1 MASFTNATTRTS
13 ADDLYL
19 ANVLDMQVIDAAYS
33 ARVMRP
39 LMRDVS
45 LVGKPSDTHKFPR
58 WPALTAASVA
68 ETADLANT
76 AINTTSVTATV
87 GEVGIMTTITDALT
101 EDDILAGIGDYG
113 RQLGL
118 ALADKQDAD
127 AAALLSGFSNTTG
140 VFTGGL
146 TVATILSAISALQ
159 ARDAP
164 QPYVGVLHPVQL
176 YQLQSEIAASNATIW
191 AAGGDQRFGAMP
203 SYIGN
208 LLNVNWFQSTNAPTN
223 SRMDGATA
231 TPVYDGA
238 IFTQNQALAHVS
250 KREARSE
257 LERDASARAT
267 EVVVSS
273 RYAVAEIVDS
283 YGQTLYTNQ

>member
-19 ANVLDMQVIDAAYS
+19 ANVLDTQVIDAAYS

-39 LMRDVS
+39 LMRDYS
-45 LVGKPSDTHKFPR
+45 LVGKPSDTAKFPR

-76 AINTTSVTATV
+76 QIATTSVTATV
-87 GEVGIMTTITDALT
+87 GEVGIMTTLTDALT

-127 AAALLSGFSNTTG
+127 AAALLSGFSNATG
-140 VFTGGL
+140 VVSGGL
-146 TVATILSAISALQ
+146 TVATILAATAALH
-159 ARDAP
+159 ARDVTGRL
-164 QPYVGVLHPVQL
+164 VGVLHPTQL
-176 YQLQSEIAASNATIW
+176 YQINAEVAASSASIWVNGANAI
-191 AAGGDQRFGAMP
+191 GNSGA
-203 SYIGN
+203 YVGN
-208 LLNVNWFQSTNAPTN
+208 LLGVEWYQSTNVPTN
-223 SRMDGATA
+223 TRTN
-231 TPVYDGA
+231 PVYDGA
-238 IFTQNQALAHVS
+238 IFAANEALVHVN

-257 LERDASARAT
+257 MERDASARAT
-267 EVVVSS
+267 EIVVTS
-273 RYAVAEIVDS
+273 RYGVAELVDS
-283 YGQTLYTNQ
+283 YGQVLYSNQS

>member
-19 ANVLDMQVIDAAYS
+19 ASVLDMQVIDAAYS

-39 LMRDVS
+39 LMRNADLS
-45 LVGKPSDTHKFPR
+45 GQPSDTKKFPR

-76 AINTTSVTATV
+76 EIATTSVTATV

-101 EDDILAGIGDYG
+101 EDDILAGVGDYG

-127 AAALLSGFSNTTG
+127 SAALLSGFSNATG
-140 VFTGGL
+140 VTTGGL
-146 TVATILSAISALQ
+146 TIATIISAIAALQ

-164 QPYVGVLHPVQL
+164 QPYVGVLHPTQWFQVQT
-176 YQLQSEIAASNATIW
+176 EVAASQASIW
-191 AAGGDQRFGAMP
+191 TAGGDSRWGASP
-203 SYIGN
+203 NYLGR
-208 LLNVNWFQSTNAPTN
+208 LLGVEWFQSTNVPANT
-223 SRMDGATA
+223 RAATA
-231 TPVYDGA
+231 VYDGA
-238 IFTQNQALAHVS
+238 IFTQNEALVFVS

-257 LERDASARAT
+257 TERDASMRAT
-267 EVVVSS
+267 EIVVSS
-273 RYAVAEIVDS
+273 RYAVAELVDS
-283 YGQTLYTNQ
+283 YGQVLYSNQA

>member
-19 ANVLDMQVIDAAYS
+19 ASVLDMQVIDAAYS

-39 LMRDVS
+39 LMRDYS
-45 LVGKPSDTHKFPR
+45 LVGKPSDTAKFPR

-76 AINTTSVTATV
+76 EIATTSVTATV

-101 EDDILAGIGDYG
+101 EDDILAGVGDYG

-140 VFTGGL
+140 VTSGGL
-146 TVATILSAISALQ
+146 TVATILSAIAALA
-159 ARDAP
+159 ARDVP
-164 QPYVGVLHPVQL
+164 GPYVGVLHPTQAF
-176 YQLQSEIAASNATIW
+176 QLQKEIAASTASIW
-191 AAGGDQRFGAMP
+191 TAGGDGR
-203 SYIGN
+203 IGN
-208 LLNVNWFQSTNAPTN
+208 AESYLGSLLNVQWYQSTNVPTN
-223 SRMDGATA
+223 TRSATA
-231 TPVYDGA
+231 VYDGA
-238 IFTQNQALAHVS
+238 IFSANKALVHVG

-257 LERDASARAT
+257 TERDASARAT
-267 EVVVSS
+267 EIVVTS
-273 RYAVAEIVDS
+273 RYAVAELVDS
-283 YGQTLYTNQ
+283 YGQVLYSNQA

>member
-1 MASFTNATTRTS
+1 VSAVSLTNATTRAS

-39 LMRDVS
+39 LMRDYS
-45 LVGKPSDTHKFPR
+45 LVGKPSDTAKFPR

-76 AINTTSVTATV
+76 QINTTSVTATV

-101 EDDILAGIGDYG
+101 EDDILAGVGDYG

-127 AAALLSGFSNTTG
+127 AAALLSGFSNATG
-140 VFTGGL
+140 VTTGGL
-146 TVATILSAISALQ
+146 TVATVLAAISALQ
-159 ARDAP
+159 GRDAP
-164 QPYVGVLHPVQL
+164 QPYVGVLHPVQWF
-176 YQLQSEIAASNATIW
+176 QLQTEIADSAATIW
-191 AAGGDQRFGAMP
+191 SAGGDSRWGATP
-203 SYIGN
+203 SYVGS
-208 LLNVNWFQSTNAPTN
+208 LLGANWFISTNVPTN
-223 SRMDGATA
+223 TRSATA
-231 TPVYDGA
+231 VYDGA
-238 IFTQNQALAHVS
+238 IFTQGQALVHVN

-257 LERDASARAT
+257 TQRDASLRAT
-267 EVVVSS
+267 EIVVTS
-273 RYAVAEIVDS
+273 RYAVAELVDS
-283 YGQTLYTNQ
+283 YGQVLYSNQA